1 MKVKINSII
10 FINPELIAPR
20 IFGGEIIAKIYDN
33 KVEFTG
39 AKSLI
44 DGLIWDLD
52 NL

>member
-20 IFGGEIIAKIYDN
+20 IFGGEIVVKIYDN